1 MAVQGFSRIRAKS
14 QSGGPYTPGG
24 AQEPACGKQTGCA
37 MRNASRHGAA
47 NISRTGTRPSSWKQ
61 NRGAAPPPGRDAH
74 PRRPSRGAPQAG
86 ARGQRPPHGST
97 HRDPGRRVVRRAPH
111 PRRPAGAPARL
122 SGGRPVP
129 RVLRSGSTRPPQYP
143 SALTESPGKVDGP
156 PLDRGGPA
164 ARGIRAPLQRSS
176 GLWGRLRHASCIET
190 DQEDVPR
197 RRTWVSGIV
206 FNVKSSNTHSVNRM
220 VKLLGGEV
228 VHIPKRPGE
237 PDRTF
242 ADTGKTCRILG

>member
-1 MAVQGFSRIRAKS
+1 MALHWTEEGRPPVVFVRLFS
-14 QSGGPYTPGG
+14 
-24 AQEPACGKQTGCA
+24 
-37 MRNASRHGAA
+37 
-47 NISRTGTRPSSWKQ
+47 
-61 NRGAAPPPGRDAH
+61 
-74 PRRPSRGAPQAG
+74 GAPGSG
-86 ARGQRPPHGST
+86 A
-97 HRDPGRRVVRRAPH
+97 
-111 PRRPAGAPARL
+111 
-122 SGGRPVP
+122 
-129 RVLRSGSTRPPQYP
+129 
-143 SALTESPGKVDGP
+143 
-156 PLDRGGPA
+156 
-164 ARGIRAPLQRSS
+164 
-176 GLWGRLRHASCIET
+176 RHASCIET